1 MSKIKLDKRLLSVA
15 SMVKKGSVVADIGTD
30 HAYLLCYL
38 LENEICEKGIAAD
51 LRKGPLE
58 NARQTVIASGL
69 NEKVELVLSDGLQNI
84 KENSCD
90 TIVIAGMGGILISEI
105 LEKAPWVK
113 NKNIHIIA
121 QPMSHSETLR
131 EYFVKNGFKILKEK
145 TSTDSKHYY
154 CVMSAVY
161 TGEKQ
166 EKSPAYYYLGELLSN
181 SDETTKIYI
190 EKMLTSL
197 KKRNDA
203 LIKCGK
209 EDVLLNET
217 VKEIETEIK
226 ETALW
231 LK

>member
-1 MSKIKLDKRLLSVA
+1 MSKIKLDKRLSSVA

-38 LENEICEKGIAAD
+38 LENGICERGIAAD

-69 NEKVELVLSDGLQNI
+69 SEKVELVLSNGLENI

-90 TIVIAGMGGILISEI
+90 TIVIAGMGGILIAEI

-113 NKNIHIIA
+113 NKNIHIIV

-131 EYFVKNGFKILKEK
+131 EYFVKNGFEILQEK

-154 CVMSAVY
+154 CAISAIY
-161 TGEKQ
+161 NGEFK
-166 EKSPAYYYLGELLSN
+166 EKTTAYYYLGELLLN
-181 SDETTKIYI
+181 GDETTKIYI

-209 EDVLLNET
+209 EDVFLNET
-217 VKEIETEIK
+217 VKEIEQKIK

-231 LK
+231 

>member
-1 MSKIKLDKRLLSVA
+1 MSKIKLDKRLSSVS

-38 LENEICEKGIAAD
+38 LENGICERGIAAD

-58 NARQTVIASGL
+58 NARQTVVASGL
-69 NEKVELVLSDGLQNI
+69 SEKVELVLSDGLENI

-113 NKNIHIIA
+113 NKSIHIIA

-131 EYFVKNGFKILKEK
+131 EYLVKNGFEILEEK
-145 TSTDSKHYY
+145 TSTDGKHYY
-154 CVMSAVY
+154 CAMSAVY
-161 TGEKQ
+161 VGKTEEKT
-166 EKSPAYYYLGELLSN
+166 PAYYYLGELLLN
-181 SDETTKIYI
+181 NDETTKIYI

-217 VKEIETEIK
+217 VKEIEQKIK

-231 LK
+231 